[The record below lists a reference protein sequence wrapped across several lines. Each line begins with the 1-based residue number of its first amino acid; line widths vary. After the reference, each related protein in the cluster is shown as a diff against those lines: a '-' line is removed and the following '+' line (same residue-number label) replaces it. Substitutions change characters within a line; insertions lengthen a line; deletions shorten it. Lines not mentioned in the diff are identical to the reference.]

1 MDLSTRTL
9 VGVALILVGAVLL
22 VPATGV
28 ATTGSMSILLVPA
41 TIVLTAGT
49 YLVGTDVSGPP
60 A

>member
-9 VGVALILVGAVLL
+9 VGIALILVGAVLL

-28 ATTGSMSILLVPA
+28 AATGAVTVLLAPA
-41 TIVLTAGT
+41 TIILTAGT
-49 YLVGTDVSGPP
+49 YLVGTDVAGSP

>member
-9 VGVALILVGAVLL
+9 IGIALILVGSVLL

-28 ATTGSMSILLVPA
+28 TATDFAIILLAPA
-41 TIVLTAGT
+41 TLILTAGT
-49 YLVGTDVSGPP
+49 YLVGTDVKGAP